1 MAANLVI
8 PTSITDGQP
17 LSAAPV
23 KGNFDAV
30 ATWVN
35 TNAVQLDGSKPMTG
49 ELVGTG
55 ADPTSANQ
63 YARKAY
69 VDTIITG
76 TGIIG
81 TTQLAANAVTSAK
94 ILDDTILNADINS
107 AAGIALTKLA
117 TGTAATV
124 VMHNG
129 SGVPTATAISGDI
142 TIGDTGVAAIGTG
155 VIVNAD
161 INGSAAIYSTKF
173 TPLGYQF
180 AGASVSVANSTTT
193 QFSYPTANN
202 LVLTGGG
209 SGGATLSQ
217 AGFYLISLRIGASG
231 NMGAGFGAS
240 CFIQIP
246 GHTFRATITSGTD
259 EFVQTIAMQL
269 AANDTVTA
277 SVTNGTGGTL
287 VFSSA
292 MEIRMI
298 CL

>member
-1 MAANLVI
+1 MAANLTI
-8 PTSITDGQP
+8 PTSLADGQA

-69 VDTIITG
+69 VDAIITG

-81 TTQLAANAVTSAK
+81 ATQLATGAVTSTK

-129 SGVPTATAISGDI
+129 AGVPTATAVTGDV
-142 TIGDTGVAAIGTG
+142 TIGATGVTAIGTG

-161 INGSAAIYSTKF
+161 INSAAAIVSTKF
-173 TPLGYQF
+173 TPVGYQF
-180 AGASVSVANSTTT
+180 SGASVAIANLATT
-193 QFSYPTANN
+193 QFSYSTVNN

-209 SGGATLSQ
+209 PGGATISQ
-217 AGFYLISLRIGASG
+217 AGFYLISLRIAASG
-231 NMGAGFGAS
+231 NMGAGFGTS

-246 GHTFRATITSGTD
+246 GHTFRAVATSGTD
-259 EFVQTIAMQL
+259 EFVQTIALQL
-269 AANDTVTA
+269 AASDTVTA

-287 VFSSA
+287 TFSSA

>member
-17 LSAAPV
+17 LSGAPV

-35 TNAVQLDGSKPMTG
+35 TNAVHLDGSKPMTG

-69 VDTIITG
+69 VDAIITG
-76 TGIIG
+76 TGII
-81 TTQLAANAVTSAK
+81 TATQLGTGAVTSTK

-129 SGVPTATAISGDI
+129 SGVPTATAVTGDI
-142 TIGDTGVAAIGTG
+142 TINATGVTAIGTG
-155 VIVNAD
+155 VIVDAD
-161 INGSAAIYSTKF
+161 IAAGAAITKAKLSTTAGELGGAWVSAAMTFGNVTSGVGTCFIMVMGKTLHFRAAVTAGTATAAGNASF
-173 TPLGYQF
+173 TI
-180 AGASVSVANSTTT
+180 AGVTCKTGAT
-193 QFSYPTANN
+193 QP
-202 LVLTGGG
+202 VLA
-209 SGGATLSQ
+209 SGGFGVYGAKANAS
-217 AGFYLISLRIGASG
+217 GASG
-231 NMGAGFGAS
+231 IVYAKDNAGSTWNIADS
-240 CFIQIP
+240 VIS
-246 GHTFRATITSGTD
+246 TLSG
-259 EFVQTIAMQL
+259 V
-269 AANDTVTA
+269 V
-277 SVTNGTGGTL
+277 
-287 VFSSA
+287 
-292 MEIRMI
+292 EID
-298 CL
+298 